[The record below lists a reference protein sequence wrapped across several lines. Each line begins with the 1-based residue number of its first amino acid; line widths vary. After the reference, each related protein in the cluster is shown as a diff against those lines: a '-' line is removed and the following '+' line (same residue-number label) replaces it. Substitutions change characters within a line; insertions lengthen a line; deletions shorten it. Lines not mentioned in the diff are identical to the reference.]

1 MAQFWQDYRRDY
13 ITYPIQAF
21 NPSLFEQGLQD
32 SIGLSWEKDLLN
44 WMKGEF
50 AIAMVPMPGAAA
62 TKMPI
67 GLVALVKTNNRG
79 EAEKSLQQL
88 DNAMISRQRYQ
99 VAPGKFN
106 NEPVVNWRDPLT
118 GTTVTRGWMN
128 DDIAFFS
135 VGTPI
140 TGTFFPNVQA
150 SLNDQPKF
158 RRTAT
163 DSLNQTKQDANGFV
177 FMNVEQIFAMP
188 TLPPLLR
195 WLEPYRDFG
204 EAVQAI
210 GMNAFTSS
218 DRTMR
223 FDAFVQLK
231 QGTPAGPLPTA
242 PPQASVTP
250 TPQKSQSAAK
260 GE

>member
-1 MAQFWQDYRRDY
+1 
-13 ITYPIQAF
+13 
-21 NPSLFEQGLQD
+21 
-32 SIGLSWEKDLLN
+32 
-44 WMKGEF
+44 
-50 AIAMVPMPGAAA
+50 
-62 TKMPI
+62 MPI
-67 GLVALVKTNNRG
+67 GLVALVKTQQSRA

-177 FMNVEQIFAMP
+177 FMNVEPIFAMP

-204 EAVQAI
+204 EAT
-210 GMNAFTSS
+210 GDRMNAVTSS

-231 QGTPAGPLPTA
+231 QGTPAVPLPTA

-250 TPQKSQSAAK
+250 TPQKSQSTAK
-260 GE
+260 EE